1 MFRRL
6 LIANRGEVAVRIIR
20 ACRELGVTAIA
31 AHSTADRGAL
41 HVRLADERICIGPPR
56 AEQSYQSIPAVVSAA
71 LATRADAVHPGY
83 GFLAENGDL
92 AEALRHSGVAFVG
105 PRARHLRLMGD
116 KARARRFMARA
127 GVRVLPGT
135 ERPLDDAAE
144 VAEVAAAIGYPVMV
158 KAVAGGGGRGL
169 RLVRRPGELA
179 AAVAAARRDERPP
192 PGGAHGDRGG
202 DRHRPGGGEPARGG
216 RRAARARRAGARGAR
231 PCDRVPHLRRGVRAP
246 MRWRGAAA
254 PRPRRARHPRRPGR
268 GRGRDDRGALRH
280 AGRQAGRTRAH
291 PRRGDR
297 AARRRARRVPHR
309 RAADH
314 ARAAPPHRARSG
326 LRRRRGHE
334 RVPGAVREGGGHMRG
349 RWGAGLALVCAAG
362 LGWAEESRPRVALD
376 EPVFD
381 FGTVDRGARV
391 DHTFRVPNRGSATL
405 RLDHVKS
412 SCGCTVA
419 VLSEREVPPGGEA
432 RVAVSLDTA
441 RLAGRTTKTVNVYTN
456 DPDAPVVGLT
466 LAGQVV
472 ADLILTPQPLYL
484 GHLRRGEAVR
494 REVIVSSGRPGE
506 RYVVERV
513 EPTSPHVHARL
524 EARTDGPG
532 QRLVV
537 ELDRDL
543 ALGRFNEQL
552 RLHTTSPREP
562 ILTLPVFG
570 SVEGDV
576 VVLPPQVT
584 FGVTRGGATP
594 ERELYIRNRGQR
606 PVTVTRVTV
615 PDEVVTYTLA
625 AVQEGQE
632 YRLTL
637 RLRDGLKPGKVESKV
652 EIFTD
657 HPEEKRLVI
666 PLYAIVRDGRR
677 G

>member
-169 RLVRRPGELA
+169 PLP
-179 AAVAAARRDERPP
+179 RDEPPP
-192 PGGAHGDRGG
+192 PGRAHGDRGG

-216 RRAARARRAGARGAR
+216 RRAARARRAGACGPR

-246 MRWRGAAA
+246 MRWDRAAA

-280 AGRQAGRTRAH
+280 AARQAGRTRAH

-314 ARAAPPHRARSG
+314 ARAPPPHRARSG
-326 LRRRRGHE
+326 LRRGRGHE

-349 RWGAGLALVCAAG
+349 RWGAGPALVCAAG

-391 DHTFRVPNRGSATL
+391 DHTFPVPNRGSATL
-405 RLDHVKS
+405 RIDHVKS

-456 DPDAPVVGLT
+456 DPDAPVAGLP

-472 ADLILTPQPLYL
+472 ADVILTPQPLYL

-506 RYVVERV
+506 RYAVARV
-513 EPTSPHVHARL
+513 EPTSPHLHARL
-524 EARTDGPG
+524 EARSDGPA

-543 ALGRFNEQL
+543 TLGRFNEQL

-562 ILTLPVFG
+562 VLTLPVFG

-584 FGVTRGGATP
+584 FGVTRGGAAP

-615 PDEVVTYTLA
+615 PDEVVTYTLT

>member
-1 MFRRL
+1 
-6 LIANRGEVAVRIIR
+6 
-20 ACRELGVTAIA
+20 
-31 AHSTADRGAL
+31 
-41 HVRLADERICIGPPR
+41 
-56 AEQSYQSIPAVVSAA
+56 
-71 LATRADAVHPGY
+71 
-83 GFLAENGDL
+83 
-92 AEALRHSGVAFVG
+92 
-105 PRARHLRLMGD
+105 
-116 KARARRFMARA
+116 
-127 GVRVLPGT
+127 
-135 ERPLDDAAE
+135 
-144 VAEVAAAIGYPVMV
+144 
-158 KAVAGGGGRGL
+158 
-169 RLVRRPGELA
+169 
-179 AAVAAARRDERPP
+179 
-192 PGGAHGDRGG
+192 
-202 DRHRPGGGEPARGG
+202 
-216 RRAARARRAGARGAR
+216 
-231 PCDRVPHLRRGVRAP
+231 
-246 MRWRGAAA
+246 
-254 PRPRRARHPRRPGR
+254 
-268 GRGRDDRGALRH
+268 
-280 AGRQAGRTRAH
+280 
-291 PRRGDR
+291 
-297 AARRRARRVPHR
+297 
-309 RAADH
+309 
-314 ARAAPPHRARSG
+314 
-326 LRRRRGHE
+326 
-334 RVPGAVREGGGHMRG
+334 MRG
-349 RWGAGLALVCAAG
+349 RWGVCLALVLAAG
-362 LGWAEESRPRVALD
+362 LGAAEEGRPRVALD

-391 DHTFRVPNRGSATL
+391 DHTFRVPNRGGATL
-405 RLDHVKS
+405 RIDHVKS

-432 RVAVSLDTA
+432 RVAVSLDTG

-456 DPDAPVVGLT
+456 DPDAPVVGLS

-494 REVIVSSGRPGE
+494 REVIVTSGRPGE

-513 EPTSPHVHARL
+513 EPTSPHLHARL

-562 ILTLPVFG
+562 VLTLPVFG

-584 FGVTRGGATP
+584 FGVTRGGAAP

-606 PVTVTRVTV
+606 PVTVTGVTV
-615 PDEVVTYTLA
+615 PDGVVTYTLA

-637 RLRDGLKPGKVESKV
+637 RLRDSLKPGKVESKV

-657 HPEEKRLVI
+657 HPEEKHLVV
-666 PLYAIVRDGRR
+666 PLYAIVRDGGR